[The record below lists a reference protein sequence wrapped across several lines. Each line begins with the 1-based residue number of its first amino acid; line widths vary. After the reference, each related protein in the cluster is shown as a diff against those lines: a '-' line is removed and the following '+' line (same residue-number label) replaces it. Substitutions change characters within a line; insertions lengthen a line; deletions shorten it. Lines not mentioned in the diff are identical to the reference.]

1 MTAVAPPGDEHAQ
14 RGANSDIVN
23 VVAIVLAPG
32 NGDQS
37 GAEQRHHAE
46 EGSWQIPFA
55 VVMENVK
62 LSRQPYSRKA
72 QAGKSKGRVPG
83 RERAPAVLEE
93 MGVGVGG
100 ADGNVHGDVSRRV
113 RAGLAPGEKI
123 RARPADGVLDDIG
136 DDGGE
141 HEGDGEGEIC
151 RLMLLA
157 RDAPQRIHGNEEAQG
172 NEECVDKVQG

>member
-1 MTAVAPPGDEHAQ
+1 M
-14 RGANSDIVN
+14 
-23 VVAIVLAPG
+23 
-32 NGDQS
+32 
-37 GAEQRHHAE
+37 
-46 EGSWQIPFA
+46 
-55 VVMENVK
+55 
-62 LSRQPYSRKA
+62 
-72 QAGKSKGRVPG
+72 PG
-83 RERAPAVLEE
+83 RERAPAVLKE
-93 MGVGVGG
+93 MGVGVGS

-123 RARPADGVLDDIG
+123 RARPADGVLDDVG

-141 HEGDGEGEIC
+141 HEGDGEGEVC